1 MSSDCKECK
10 GLQAITC
17 AVLDNGFVRLSDTFR
32 SAFPGVTYHSH
43 SAKCRVL
50 QLPLAALRV
59 GRPESGTSEVYLMD
73 YVPEVNYCHVL
84 ILINTFHLQKQS
96 ALSFTKDELKD
107 LLKIAQECIRYATWR
122 SSRLSATAA
131 WKHFG
136 FDNMRVQEL
145 TVFIKLW
152 RRQDQ
157 FMKLLVT

>member
-1 MSSDCKECK
+1 MA
-10 GLQAITC
+10 LF
-17 AVLDNGFVRLSDTFR
+17 GFLDTFR

-96 ALSFTKDELKD
+96 ALSFIKDELKHGNFLD
-107 LLKIAQECIRYATWR
+107 LITC
-122 SSRLSATAA
+122 
-131 WKHFG
+131 
-136 FDNMRVQEL
+136 V